1 LKSVSLERPNN
12 GIGMKFNHL
21 RDVLAVAERG
31 SVRAAARELGVAQSA
46 LTRSIRELEK
56 ELGVLLFERG
66 AKGTKLTGLG
76 ERFIRRAHTIRAEI
90 RRAREEMHQL
100 QGSTQGSIDVALSTV
115 PHFALLPTA
124 LPLFRARYPEL
135 QMKIRDSTFRNIELE
150 LRDGVLDCYVG
161 PLPESLVLD
170 GLQAEKLFDNTR
182 YILARRGH
190 PLAEA
195 RSLRDLANAKWVT
208 TSITDK
214 AENELGPMF
223 EKYGLPPP
231 LVAVQAQSTLT
242 NLVTVAYSDLLI
254 MLPRQWTE
262 FPCTRGALQ
271 KINVVEKLPAP
282 SIFIVR
288 RTDIPMTPA
297 AEYFS
302 DLMRRV
308 SASVYPS
315 AEPNPLALRRA
326 GGSKKNK
333 SQTLGNQSA
342 LHRNA
347 AGKR

>member
-1 LKSVSLERPNN
+1 
-12 GIGMKFNHL
+12 MKLNHL

-56 ELGVLLFERG
+56 ELGALLFERG

-76 ERFIRRAHTIRAEI
+76 ERFIRRAHTIRAEM

-100 QGSTQGSIDVALSTV
+100 QGSTQGSINVALSNV
-115 PHFALLPTA
+115 PHFALLPIA
-124 LPLFRARYPEL
+124 LPLFRARYPDL
-135 QMKIRDSTFRNIELE
+135 QLKIRDTTFRNIEME
-150 LRDGVLDCYVG
+150 LRDGVLDCYIG

-170 GLQAEKLFDNTR
+170 GLQSEKLFDNTR
-182 YILARRGH
+182 FILARRGH
-190 PLAEA
+190 PLAGA
-195 RSLRDLANAKWVT
+195 RSLRELLNAKWVT

-214 AENELGPMF
+214 AENELAPLF

-231 LVAVQAQSTLT
+231 VVAVQAQSTLT
-242 NLVTVAYSDLLI
+242 VFVSVAYSDLLI

-262 FPCTRGALQ
+262 FPFTRGALQ
-271 KINVVEKLPAP
+271 KINVIEKLPAP
-282 SIFIVR
+282 SICILR

-297 AEYFS
+297 AEYFC

-308 SASVYPS
+308 SANIYPTAA
-315 AEPNPLALRRA
+315 AELVPSRRTPAMKKRILARPIASQNTLR
-326 GGSKKNK
+326 
-333 SQTLGNQSA
+333 
-342 LHRNA
+342 RNA